1 MYADGVL
8 AIILKLERDSLP
20 ADAED
25 DLSKVIPKTPPRSL
39 KDLSLIMPERYD
51 RVHFENCLF
60 QTYKDMFG
68 TEFVEYRKGDRI
80 IIKVYENT
88 VIVNLKTMTIE
99 TTDDD
104 KLQHMVGTVIEQC
117 THLLNVSMENL
128 SIKID

>member
-8 AIILKLERDSLP
+8 SIVLKFERDSLP
-20 ADAED
+20 EDADD
-25 DLSKVIPKTPPRSL
+25 DVTHVIPKNPPRSL
-39 KDLSLIMPERYD
+39 KDLNLIMPERYD
-51 RVHFENCLF
+51 RIHFENCLF

-68 TEFVEYRKGDRI
+68 SEFVEYKKGDRI
-80 IIKVYENT
+80 LIKVYENIVT
-88 VIVNLKTMTIE
+88 VNLQTMTIE

-128 SIKID
+128 SIKIH